1 MATPAPTRPVPGAM
15 RKRAL
20 ATPLALL
27 GGVALSVFFGLYLI
41 DWAISGRHGD
51 PFVTLFRFD
60 VDTMQNALGNMAQ
73 VVAAVLGIVI
83 TVVSIVVQLAATRYT
98 PRIADM
104 FFRDRTN
111 LGILAFFVVA
121 CINAVW
127 VSVSVGR
134 DVMPHVSIVFTMVLV
149 TFSLLVMVPY
159 FAYVFD
165 FLDPDS
171 VVGRIQDQAVE
182 AAAPRGEIS
191 ASELGPRQRRALSGV
206 EQLSDIAVNA
216 VSQKDKAIASGTI
229 DAMRVLAV
237 RYLDKKRALASTWFS
252 IGVEIR
258 QNPDFVSLADE
269 SIDDLAQKRVWLEW
283 KVLRQYQS
291 IYNEALGEMPDI
303 NHLIAIDTRYIGE
316 AALEAGD
323 GEALALAVKF
333 FNTYLRATLNK
344 REVRTAYN
352 ILNQYRQLAEH
363 ALERGHGQLVTEV
376 AAHLR
381 YYGQTAHGM
390 ELVFV
395 TETVGYDLAT
405 LCERAFAVSVAKN
418 VGTGGSAMA
427 AVHDSLLR
435 TLLELDREAESK
447 NQESMLRGVRKAQ
460 AKLASYY
467 LVAGAEEHARRI
479 FTDMR
484 DERAERL
491 RSIRDEL
498 LRIQSKDFWE
508 VIDRGTNF
516 DYVDP
521 QRKEQLRAF
530 FSWFPALSRP
540 EAGSTPV
547 ASKVT
552 TLAKDPA

>member
-1 MATPAPTRPVPGAM
+1 MAAPPTLS
-15 RKRAL
+15 RAAL
-20 ATPLALL
+20 IRPLALL
-27 GGVALSVFFGLYLI
+27 GSLALAIFFGVYMI
-41 DWAISGRHGD
+41 DFWLTGSAGN
-51 PFVTLFRFD
+51 PFARLFAFD

-104 FFRDRTN
+104 FFKDRTN
-111 LGILAFFVVA
+111 LGIMAFFVVA

-134 DVMPHVSIVFTMVLV
+134 ELLPRVSIVFTMALV

-165 FLDPDS
+165 FLDPDR
-171 VVGRIQDQAVE
+171 VVGRIQEAALA
-182 AAAPRGEIS
+182 AAAPHGELVP
-191 ASELGPRQRRALSGV
+191 SELGPRQRRALSGV
-206 EQLSDIAVNA
+206 EQLSDIAINA

-229 DAMRVLAV
+229 EAM
-237 RYLDKKRALASTWFS
+237 RALAVSYLAAKPAISPTWFKVGPD
-252 IGVEIR
+252 IQ
-258 QNPDFVSLADE
+258 QNPDFVSLAEE
-269 SIDDLAQKRVWLEW
+269 SFQDLGTRRVWLEW
-283 KVLRQYQS
+283 KVLRQYQA

-303 NHLIAIDTRYIGE
+303 NHLVAIDTRYIGE
-316 AALEAGD
+316 AALAAKDTEAQ
-323 GEALALAVKF
+323 ALAVKF

-344 REVRTAYN
+344 GQVRTAYN
-352 ILNQYRQLAEH
+352 VLNQYRQLAEH
-363 ALERGHGQLVTEV
+363 ALDRGHGPLVTEI
-376 AAHLR
+376 ATHLR
-381 YYGQTAHGM
+381 YYGQIAHTM
-390 ELVFV
+390 ELAFV
-395 TETVGYDLAT
+395 TETVAYDLAT
-405 LCERAFAVSVAKN
+405 LCERAFAAAAAKGGVSELV
-418 VGTGGSAMA
+418 
-427 AVHDSLLR
+427 AVHDSVLR

-479 FTDMR
+479 FVDMR

-498 LRIQSKDFWE
+498 LRIESKDFWE

-516 DYVDP
+516 DYVDA
-521 QRKEQLRAF
+521 QRKAQLRVF
-530 FSWFPALSRP
+530 FSWFPALAKPGEVSAVSGP
-540 EAGSTPV
+540 IPIA
-547 ASKVT
+547 ASQAVEK
-552 TLAKDPA
+552 KDTK